1 LKNKWV
7 QSLAAALL
15 AVLQG
20 MGHPVAASQRPQ
32 RQAPIRL
39 PLTFVRQNAIT
50 AITVDGQTIR
60 ADVDTGGVED
70 ASLALSEAVIQRVGA
85 TRLPGKVVSTD
96 TFGRRLLRPRFRAHT
111 VVIGGRS
118 FRNMTV
124 MEVATPAASGR
135 PGLPNGIGRR
145 FLSRYF
151 VVLDF
156 PHGSITLWPPAASD
170 AAGMGCGHTQIPMQ
184 PTVER
189 GLAVGV
195 FQTQNGRI
203 RLLFD
208 TGATYSMLPEALA
221 ARLRLPTIT
230 RGPGSPPFYES
241 AELAA
246 VGHDFGSMEFVILPL
261 APPVDFQG
269 MLGWNFFMH
278 HVVCLDYRRRE
289 VFIH

>member
-1 LKNKWV
+1 LKDKRV
-7 QSLAAALL
+7 HVLAVILL
-15 AVLQG
+15 ALLQG
-20 MGHPVAASQRPQ
+20 MGLPVAAAEKPQ
-32 RQAPIRL
+32 RQAPIAL
-39 PLTFVRQNAIT
+39 PLTFVRQNAVT
-50 AITVDGQTIR
+50 AITVDGQTIS
-60 ADVDTGGVED
+60 ANVDTGGVGN

-85 TRLPGKVVSTD
+85 TKLPGTVVSTD
-96 TFGRRLLRPRFRAHT
+96 TFGHRLLRPRFRVHT
-111 VVIGGRS
+111 VIMGGRS

-124 MEVATPAASGR
+124 MEVATPAALHR

-156 PHGSITLWPPAASD
+156 PHRSITLWPPEASD
-170 AAGMGCGHTQIPMQ
+170 AASMGCGHTEIPMQ
-184 PTVER
+184 PGVER

-195 FQTQNGRI
+195 FQTRHGRM

-208 TGATYSMLPEALA
+208 TGATYSMLPETLA
-221 ARLRLPTIT
+221 ASLRLPTIT

-241 AELAA
+241 AALSA
-246 VGHDFGSMEFVILPL
+246 GGYDFGPLEFVILPL
-261 APPVDFQG
+261 MPPTDFQG